1 MKFVG
6 TNEIECGAVLS
17 CPNPPSRLTER
28 LRLERKKIII
38 CTLVPYIIIII
49 IIIRSYDR
57 MSNTQHTQKLTS
69 GAALVSV
76 LTFVGDSDRA
86 LGAPSPSCE
95 VPSAALSPL
104 KYRDSSAVLKA
115 GATAVIVAS
124 LMPPDTDPLSLIPA
138 AAPQLN
144 TLATAG
150 TYTNSIMF
158 IVLNIL

>member
-38 CTLVPYIIIII
+38 CTLVPFIIIII

-57 MSNTQHTQKLTS
+57 MNNSVNTLHTQKLTS

-76 LTFVGDSDRA
+76 LAFVGDSDRA
-86 LGAPSPSCE
+86 IGAPSPSCE

-104 KYRDSSAVLKA
+104 K
-115 GATAVIVAS
+115 
-124 LMPPDTDPLSLIPA
+124 
-138 AAPQLN
+138 
-144 TLATAG
+144 
-150 TYTNSIMF
+150 
-158 IVLNIL
+158 